1 VNKTLLVGNPTAQS
15 GKNQGRIDKARML
28 LDRAGVPH
36 DFLPTAPAGRT
47 VTDVRDALAKSG
59 YETVIAMGGDGTFAE
74 VGKGILALPLE
85 RRERVRLA
93 MLPTGTANDQGKSF
107 GLSSLPSA
115 LPANVQVIAQGN
127 ETRLDAGR
135 ITAFDDAGEVVRE
148 DWFFDSA
155 GWGMSPRVLAARN
168 EDRAQISKIPV
179 VRELLRDHVVYAGA
193 LFRTFL
199 SSYVEDQKFDAE
211 ITVDG
216 RAIRW
221 PNLTDLVIKGTRIY
235 GGLWVFDP
243 TSKHDD
249 GLFEVIPFL
258 GKRDWTSKAL
268 VHLDQT
274 GMLNE
279 SLESL
284 GIEHSASVRGAR
296 IELEL
301 LPHPGMQIFGQIDG
315 EEFPPCARIQ
325 VNVHPRA
332 LRLVIP

>member
-1 VNKTLLVGNPTAQS
+1 MKTLLVGNPTAQS
-15 GKNQGRIDKARML
+15 GKNQGRIDKARQL
-28 LDRAGVPH
+28 LDRARVPH
-36 DFLPTAPAGRT
+36 DFLPTAPAGMT
-47 VTDVRDALAKSG
+47 VADVRDAIAKSG

-74 VGKGILALPLE
+74 VAKGILATKTPDS
-85 RRERVRLA
+85 VRLA

-107 GLSSLPSA
+107 GLSSLPAA
-115 LPANVQVIAQGN
+115 LAANVNVIAQGN

-135 ITAFDDAGEVVRE
+135 ITAFDESGKVLRE

-155 GWGMSPRVLAARN
+155 GWGISPRVLAARN
-168 EDRAQISKIPV
+168 EDREQISKIPI
-179 VRELLRDHVVYAGA
+179 VREIFRDHVVYAGA

-199 SSYVEDQKFDAE
+199 ASYVEDQKFDAE
-211 ITVDG
+211 LTVDG
-216 RAIRW
+216 QKVRW
-221 PNLTDLVIKGTRIY
+221 PNLTDLILKGTRIY

-249 GLFEVIPFL
+249 GLFEVHPFL

-274 GMLNE
+274 GMLSE
-279 SLESL
+279 SLENL
-284 GIEHSASVRGAR
+284 GIEHSSPVRGAR
-296 IELEL
+296 IDLEL